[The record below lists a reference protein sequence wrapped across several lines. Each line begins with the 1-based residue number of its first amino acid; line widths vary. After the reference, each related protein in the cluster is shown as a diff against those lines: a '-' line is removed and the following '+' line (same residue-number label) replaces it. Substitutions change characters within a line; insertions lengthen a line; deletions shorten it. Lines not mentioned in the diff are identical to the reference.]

1 MPWLGEGQLEA
12 IRSVTAMEYLQK
24 HQPFRLKK
32 SSARNEWELTDHD
45 SFKINGITSKWHWKS
60 RDIGGIS
67 ALNFL
72 IRVDGMEFREAVE
85 MLLQENPS
93 LACLPPQPE
102 ERPKKPFVLPE
113 PFRNCSRVQ
122 RYLNSRG
129 ISSEVIRYCR
139 KLGILYESAPYHN
152 AVFVGMDEAQ
162 NPRYAFLRGIYE
174 KDGKSFRIEQ
184 AGSEKKYAFCV
195 PPSDGSIRVAVYEAC
210 IDALAHMTLE
220 EGRADKYR
228 LALGG
233 ISAPKEARN
242 AGKETQIQETGA
254 PLGSRKQRDPA
265 GKYAKDPPA
274 LVQFLKLHPEIEEIE
289 ICTDNDFAGRWACGQ
304 IKAAYGDR
312 YRILENLPQTEGADY
327 GDLAVW
333 EMERKRSL
341 SRQNVR

>member
-1 MPWLGEGQLEA
+1 MPWFGEEQLEA
-12 IRSVTAMEYLQK
+12 VRSVTAMEYLQK
-24 HQPFRLKK
+24 HQPFRLKR

-72 IRVDGMEFREAVE
+72 IRVDGMEFREAVG
-85 MLLQENPS
+85 MLLQEIPS
-93 LACLPPQPE
+93 LPYPPPQQE

-113 PFRNCSRVQ
+113 PFRNCGRVQ

-129 ISSEVIRYCR
+129 ISSEVIHYCR
-139 KLGILYESAPYHN
+139 RLGILYESSPYHN
-152 AVFVGMDEAQ
+152 AVFVGVDEEQ
-162 NPRYAFLRGIYE
+162 KPRYAFLRGIYDKGE
-174 KDGKSFRIEQ
+174 RSFRIEQ
-184 AGSEKKYAFCV
+184 AGSEKRYAFCV
-195 PPSDGSIRVAVYEAC
+195 PPEAGSIRVAVYEAC

-233 ISAPKEARN
+233 ISAPRDARS
-242 AGKETQIQETGA
+242 AGKERQGISGNQMPGNT
-254 PLGSRKQRDPA
+254 
-265 GKYAKDPPA
+265 AKNPPA
-274 LVQFLKLHPEIEEIE
+274 LVHFLKNHPEIDEIE
-289 ICTDNDFAGRWACGQ
+289 ICTDNDPAGRWACGQ
-304 IKAAYGDR
+304 IKAAYGTR

-327 GDLAVW
+327 GDLAVR